1 MKKRYL
7 VYYERTMDTT
17 GKYCD
22 WAGFCPD
29 IPGCVSVGD
38 SLEHMRAM
46 MREAMEGLMRLM
58 AEDGDPVPPPT
69 ITSLDFTSAAAEM
82 EVAYTVVEWLEVEVP
97 QQALLSAQQPA
108 LFSATQET
116 LHHG

>member
-7 VYYERTMDTT
+7 VYYERTADTT
-17 GKYCD
+17 GRYCD

-46 MREAMEGLMRLM
+46 MREAMEGLLESM
-58 AEDGDPVPPPT
+58 AEDGDLIPPPAA
-69 ITSLDFTSAAAEM
+69 TSIDFAATSPEE
-82 EVAYTVVEWLEVEVP
+82 EVAYTVVEWLEVQVP
-97 QQALLSAQQPA
+97 QQAIFAGQQPA
-108 LFSATQET
+108 LAGAAQE
-116 LHHG
+116 